1 MLTLDGVFAGYG
13 GGDVL
18 KGVDLTITEG
28 SITCVVGPNG
38 AGKSTLLK
46 VVSGLIHPR
55 AGTVAFQGQ
64 DLTHAP
70 PRKVILTGI
79 VQVIQARGIF
89 PQMTVREN
97 VEIGAFLVKDRALV
111 RRRLAEVT
119 EQFPIVRDRA
129 HERAGTLSG
138 GQQRAVE
145 FARALMHGPAL
156 VVLDEP
162 SAGLD
167 PRAARAMYHNVRRLH
182 DAGRTVLLVEQNVR
196 AGLELA
202 THGVVME
209 SGRIRLTGSG
219 AQVLAH
225 PEMSA
230 LYLGATTETAAAS
243 QFSAATSSDE
253 SAPQPS
259 QSEPG
264 A

>member
-18 KGVDLTITEG
+18 KGVDLTVTEG

-55 AGTVAFQGQ
+55 VGTVVFRDQ

-70 PRKVILTGI
+70 PRTVVLSGV
-79 VQVIQARGIF
+79 VQVIQSRGIF

-97 VEIGAFLVKDRALV
+97 VEIGAFVVKDRALV

-129 HERAGTLSG
+129 HVRAGALSG
-138 GQQRAVE
+138 GQQRTVE
-145 FARALMHGPAL
+145 FARALMLDPAL

-167 PRAARAMYHNVRRLH
+167 PRSARAMYENVRRMN
-182 DAGRTVLLVEQNVR
+182 ASGRTVLLVEQNVR

-209 SGRIRLTGSG
+209 SGRVRLTGTG
-219 AQVLAH
+219 AQMLAH
-225 PEMSA
+225 PEMRN
-230 LYLGATTETAAAS
+230 LYLGGTTEIAAAPVS
-243 QFSAATSSDE
+243 GAAPGRDE
-253 SAPQPS
+253 SKEWS
-259 QSEPG
+259 
-264 A
+264 

>member
-18 KGVDLTITEG
+18 KGVDLTVAQG

-46 VVSGLIHPR
+46 IISGLVHPR
-55 AGTVAFQGQ
+55 AGTVLFGER
-64 DLTHAP
+64 DLTRAT
-70 PRKVILTGI
+70 PRTVVRAGI

-97 VEIGAFLVKDRALV
+97 VEVGAFLVRDRALV

-119 EQFPIVRDRA
+119 EQFPLVRDRA
-129 HERAGTLSG
+129 HERAGALSG
-138 GQQRAVE
+138 GQQRTVE
-145 FARALMHGPAL
+145 FARALMLDPAL

-167 PRAARAMYHNVRRLH
+167 PMAARVMYENVRRMH
-182 DAGRTVLLVEQNVR
+182 ASGRTVLLVEQNVR

-202 THGVVME
+202 TYGVVME
-209 SGRIRLTGSG
+209 SGRIRLTGTG
-219 AQVLAH
+219 AEVLAH
-225 PEMSA
+225 PEMSV
-230 LYLGATTETAAAS
+230 LYLGGTTQAGEAPVPSSVTG
-243 QFSAATSSDE
+243 QDQEGKSA
-253 SAPQPS
+253 
-259 QSEPG
+259 
-264 A
+264 

>member
-1 MLTLDGVFAGYG
+1 MLTLNGVFAGYG

-28 SITCVVGPNG
+28 SITCIVGPNG

-55 AGTVAFQGQ
+55 AGTVAFG
-64 DLTHAP
+64 DKNLTHAT
-70 PRKVILTGI
+70 PRKVILAGV

-97 VEIGAFLVKDRALV
+97 VEIGAFLVKDRALI
-111 RRRLAEVT
+111 RRRLTEVT

-129 HERAGTLSG
+129 HERAGALSG
-138 GQQRAVE
+138 GQQRTVE
-145 FARALMHGPAL
+145 FARALMLDPAL

-167 PRAARAMYHNVRRLH
+167 PRTAQAMYDNVRRMH
-182 DAGRTVLLVEQNVR
+182 ASGRAILLVEQNVR

-209 SGRIRLTGSG
+209 SGRIRLVGTG
-219 AQVLAH
+219 AEVLAN
-225 PEMSA
+225 PEMST
-230 LYLGATTETAAAS
+230 LYLGGTSKTAGQS
-243 QFSAATSSDE
+243 QVDLT
-253 SAPQPS
+253 
-259 QSEPG
+259 
-264 A
+264 

>member
-13 GGDVL
+13 GGDIL
-18 KGVDLTITEG
+18 KGVDLTVPER

-55 AGTVAFQGQ
+55 AGKVLFRDQ

-70 PRKVILTGI
+70 PRRVVLSGI
-79 VQVIQARGIF
+79 VQVIQSRGIF

-97 VEIGAFLVKDRALV
+97 VEIGAFVVKDRALV
-111 RRRLAEVT
+111 RRRLAEVA

-129 HERAGTLSG
+129 DERAGGLSG
-138 GQQRAVE
+138 GQQRTVE
-145 FARALMHGPAL
+145 FARALMADPAL

-167 PRAARAMYHNVRRLH
+167 PRAAQSMYENVRRMH
-182 DAGRTVLLVEQNVR
+182 ASGRTVLLVEQNVR
-196 AGLELA
+196 AGLETA
-202 THGVVME
+202 TQGVVME
-209 SGRIRLTGSG
+209 SGRIRLTGTG

-225 PEMSA
+225 PEMRT
-230 LYLGATTETAAAS
+230 LYLGGTPETAAAS
-243 QFSAATSSDE
+243 LSGAAASQD
-253 SAPQPS
+253 AP
-259 QSEPG
+259 ET
-264 A
+264 

>member
-1 MLTLDGVFAGYG
+1 MLTLNGVFAGYG
-13 GGDVL
+13 GSDVL
-18 KGVDLTITEG
+18 KGVDLTITKG

-55 AGTVAFQGQ
+55 VGKVQFRDR
-64 DLTHAP
+64 DLTHAT
-70 PRKVILTGI
+70 PRTVILAGI

-89 PQMTVREN
+89 PQMTVKEN
-97 VEIGAFLVKDRALV
+97 VEIGAFLVRDRALV

-119 EQFPIVRDRA
+119 EQFPLVRNRA
-129 HERAGTLSG
+129 HERAGALSG
-138 GQQRAVE
+138 GQQRTVE
-145 FARALMHGPAL
+145 FARALMLDPAL

-167 PRAARAMYHNVRRLH
+167 PKSARIMYENVRRMH
-182 DAGRTVLLVEQNVR
+182 ASGRTVLLVEQNVR

-219 AQVLAH
+219 PEVLAH

-230 LYLGATTETAAAS
+230 LYLGGTTKDGEAS
-243 QFSAATSSDE
+243 VSSSLTSTGQD
-253 SAPQPS
+253 QL
-259 QSEPG
+259 G
-264 A
+264 K